1 MVFEVLCKLSL
12 EYQGDRTARVEGIEH
27 VMKGTLVAQTLPL
40 FASVVS
46 SETCLRLSWAKSFL
60 PSVTTVT
67 VMASKVREMLG
78 KKHLHSCGVL
88 LNEVLC
94 FAQVAYLISEMK
106 SVGDGKVDEVPS
118 TTIPSPW
125 VSPRKVE
132 TPHPVRD
139 DYQYSKT
146 VVLPGA
152 PNLYLKFDPRCATQY
167 EYDKVMFL

>member
-1 MVFEVLCKLSL
+1 MHPF
-12 EYQGDRTARVEGIEH
+12 
-27 VMKGTLVAQTLPL
+27 
-40 FASVVS
+40 
-46 SETCLRLSWAKSFL
+46 
-60 PSVTTVT
+60 
-67 VMASKVREMLG
+67 
-78 KKHLHSCGVL
+78 GVL
-88 LNEVLC
+88 LKEVLC
-94 FAQVAYLISEMK
+94 FAQVAYLVSEMK
-106 SVGDGKVDEVPS
+106 SVGDCKVDEVPS
-118 TTIPSPW
+118 TTVPSPW